1 MATSKGAE
9 KDAGQTQATGNII
22 SAIAQDADKDIGL
35 TAISNYFNNKNAK
48 RTAQENIDTVNAQNA
63 AVSSAIKDYYTN
75 NATSQNTSSADVD
88 SYYNAIRNYNPND
101 YVYDFDEF
109 DYDKTVDDFY
119 NPNKDKIIDAT
130 AKTTQQTASGA
141 GIGRGTGAATK
152 IATDVA
158 DKNEALYNDALTQY
172 NTDKASEYNEWS
184 DYINKNQNK
193 LNSLSQ
199 ATNTQITNLGTVA
212 NAVNQN
218 EQNEF
223 EDTLGAQI
231 NANTA
236 YNTAKAAK
244 DNSGTADSGVFGIV
258 SNLF

>member
-1 MATSKGAE
+1 MAKAAE
-9 KDAGQTQATGNII
+9 KDAGQTQATGNLI
-22 SAIAQDADKDIGL
+22 SAIAQDADKDLGL
-35 TAISNYFNNKNAK
+35 TAISNYFNNKNS
-48 RTAQENIDTVNAQNA
+48 TAAADENLKTVESQNQQI
-63 AVSSAIKDYYTN
+63 SDAIKNYYAN
-75 NATSQNTSSADVD
+75 NSTSKNTSYEDVD
-88 SYYNAIRNYNPND
+88 AYYDAIRNYDPND

-130 AKTTQQTASGA
+130 AKTTQQTASGS
-141 GIGRGTGAATK
+141 GIGRGTGAATA

-172 NTDKASEYNEWS
+172 NTDKASEYQEYS
-184 DYINKNQNK
+184 DYIDKNQNK
-193 LNSLSQ
+193 LNALSQ

-212 NAVNQN
+212 NAVSEN

-223 EDTLGAQI
+223 EDTLGAQQ

-236 YNTAKAAK
+236 YNTAKQAR
-244 DNSGTADSGVFGIV
+244 DQSGSADSGVFGIV

>member
-1 MATSKGAE
+1 MAKAAE
-9 KDAGQTQATGNII
+9 KDAGQTQATGNLI

-35 TAISNYFNNKNAK
+35 TAISNYFNNKNSTAA
-48 RTAQENIDTVNAQNA
+48 AQENLETVESQNQQI
-63 AVSSAIKDYYTN
+63 SDAIKNYYAN
-75 NATSQNTSSADVD
+75 NSTSKNTSSDDVD
-88 SYYNAIRNYNPND
+88 AYYGAIRNYDPND

-172 NTDKASEYNEWS
+172 NTDKASEYQEYS
-184 DYINKNQNK
+184 DYIDKNQNK
-193 LNSLSQ
+193 LNALSQ

-212 NAVNQN
+212 NAVSEN

-223 EDTLGAQI
+223 EDTLGAQQ

-236 YNTAKAAK
+236 YNTAKQAR
-244 DNSGTADSGVFGIV
+244 DQSGSADSGVFGIV

>member
-1 MATSKGAE
+1 MATKAAE
-9 KDAGQTQATGNII
+9 KDAGQTQATGNLI

-35 TAISNYFNNKNAK
+35 TAISNYFNNKNSTAA
-48 RTAQENIDTVNAQNA
+48 AQENLETVESQNQQI
-63 AVSSAIKDYYTN
+63 SDAIKNYYAN
-75 NATSQNTSSADVD
+75 NSTSTNTSSDDVD
-88 SYYNAIRNYNPND
+88 SYYDAIRDYDPND

-130 AKTTQQTASGA
+130 AKTTQQTASGS
-141 GIGRGTGAATK
+141 GIGRGTGAATA

-172 NTDKASEYNEWS
+172 NTDKASEYQEYS
-184 DYINKNQNK
+184 DYIDKNQNK
-193 LNSLSQ
+193 LNALSQ
-199 ATNTQITNLGTVA
+199 ATNTKITNLGTVA
-212 NAVNQN
+212 NAVSEN

-223 EDTLGAQI
+223 EDTLGAQQ
-231 NANTA
+231 NANAA
-236 YNTAKAAK
+236 YNTAKQAR
-244 DNSGTADSGVFGIV
+244 DQSGSADSGVFGIV

>member
-1 MATSKGAE
+1 MATKGAE

-109 DYDKTVDDFY
+109 DYDKNVEDFY
-119 NPNKDKIIDAT
+119 NPNKNALIDQT
-130 AKTTQQTASGA
+130 AKTTQQTAAGSGL
-141 GIGRGTGAATK
+141 GRGTGAATA

-158 DKNEALYNDALTQY
+158 NKNEQLYANALNQY
-172 NTDKASEYNEWS
+172 NTDRAQNYNEYS
-184 DYINKNQNK
+184 DYIANNQNK
-193 LNSLSQ
+193 LKALSD
-199 ATNTQITNLGTVA
+199 ATNTQLTNLGTVS
-212 NAVNQN
+212 NAVTQN